1 MEPKIEVLTEKKLLG
16 LRLKMTLSDNKT
28 GELWKNFMQRR
39 KEIKNN
45 LTTDLFSM
53 QVYDQPSDLEKYN
66 PYIPFEKWAAVE
78 VHDFDTVP
86 AGMEPFKLTGGQYAV
101 FVHKGAARTGV
112 KAFQYIFG
120 TWLPGSEYTLDN
132 RPHFEILG
140 EKYKND
146 DPDSEEEIW
155 IPVRP
160 KD

>member
-1 MEPKIEVLTEKKLLG
+1 MEPRIEVLTEKKILG

-28 GELWKNFMQRR
+28 GELWKSFMQRR
-39 KEIKNN
+39 NEIKNN
-45 LTTDLFSM
+45 LTTDLFSI
-53 QVYDQPSDLEKYN
+53 QVYAQPSDLEEYN
-66 PYIPFEKWAAVE
+66 PNIPFEKWAAVE

-86 AGMEPFKLTGGQYAV
+86 DGMETFTLTDGQYAV
-101 FVHKGAARTGV
+101 FVHKGAAITGA
-112 KAFQYIFG
+112 KTFQYIFG

-146 DPDSEEEIW
+146 SPDSEEEIW